1 VVLLPKT
8 EIAAKPKD
16 FQTISLI
23 YSFTKLLTKVLAI
36 RLAEYI
42 DKLIVSA
49 QTAFIKK
56 RCIQENFMYVRGL
69 ARHYHKTKTPACLI
83 KLDIT
88 KAFDSVSWEHLLE
101 LLGRKGFPVR
111 WLDWLAAILRSSS
124 SSIMLNGCPGDNT
137 NHWRGLRQ
145 GDPMSPYLFILVID
159 VLNNFFHIAT
169 EQGLLSK
176 LKGRHASLRI
186 SLYADDAVIF
196 TNPRKEDISCMME
209 IMSAFGEATGL
220 KINMQKSIVAMIR
233 CTGIDMDEVLQDFP
247 GPRMS
252 FPMKYLGLP
261 FTLGMLKMVHLQYIQ
276 DRAKS
281 RVARW
286 QGRLLNIAV
295 VEN

>member
-49 QTAFIKK
+49 QSAFIKK

-69 ARHYHKTKTPACLI
+69 ACHYHKTKTPACLI

-247 GPRMS
+247 GPRVS

-261 FTLGMLKMVHLQYIQ
+261 LTLGRLKMVHLQYIQ